1 MSSSS
6 DRPHPQRCPDCE
18 SRTLFDETMLN
29 NGESRDIRIEEVIEG
44 NGRCNTCGAHIH
56 PVTYPSGKQIMK
68 TSESPLHIL
77 LKLITAGR
85 FATEGEDRTVVLDMT
100 IGDNECDVGVYLP
113 HEEIKGLAVEV
124 IVDNKLN
131 IESKREDYRDE
142 GFVPICIYPY
152 DVVNFLDLDKIYER
166 EFRKI
171 TN

>member
-1 MSSSS
+1 
-6 DRPHPQRCPDCE
+6 
-18 SRTLFDETMLN
+18 
-29 NGESRDIRIEEVIEG
+29 
-44 NGRCNTCGAHIH
+44 
-56 PVTYPSGKQIMK
+56 
-68 TSESPLHIL
+68 
-77 LKLITAGR
+77 
-85 FATEGEDRTVVLDMT
+85 
-100 IGDNECDVGVYLP
+100 VGVYLP

-131 IESKREDYRDE
+131 IESKREYYRDE